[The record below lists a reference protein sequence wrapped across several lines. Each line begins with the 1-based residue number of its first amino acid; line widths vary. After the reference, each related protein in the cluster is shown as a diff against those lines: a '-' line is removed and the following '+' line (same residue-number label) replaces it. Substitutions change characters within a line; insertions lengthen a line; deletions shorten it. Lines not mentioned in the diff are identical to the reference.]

1 MRLLRGVGAA
11 GCVSSQTATSLL
23 RGISLWGSGTR
34 PQPGARSWGVAASF
48 FHGPGG
54 CRELRLGDRLWQR
67 VRCGWTLPP
76 GVVPPGVQAISST
89 AAGADF
95 FAPVWLR
102 FGMLSM
108 LRPEDALAIMH
119 LDDAGPAGMPLC
131 CGEANLRARLL
142 VHAADMN
149 FFALCLCVCSR
160 DDGDDDGWP
169 CAAVLCPLR
178 AAVLCQR

>member
-67 VRCGWTLPP
+67 VRTMWLDVAAWRGAA
-76 GVVPPGVQAISST
+76 GVQAISST

-131 CGEANLRARLL
+131 CGEANLRARL
-142 VHAADMN
+142 
-149 FFALCLCVCSR
+149 
-160 DDGDDDGWP
+160 
-169 CAAVLCPLR
+169 
-178 AAVLCQR
+178 